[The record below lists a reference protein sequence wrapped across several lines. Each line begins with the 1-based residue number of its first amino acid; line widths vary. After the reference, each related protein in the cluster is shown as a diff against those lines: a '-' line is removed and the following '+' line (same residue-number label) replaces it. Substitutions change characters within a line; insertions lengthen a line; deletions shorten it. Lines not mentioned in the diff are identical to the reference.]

1 MPGQDSI
8 LQLKVI
14 VYEFRNGVPF
24 ALYNMHTLACM
35 HKYTHHTHHLQPAH
49 THTCTHM
56 HVHAHTHTHTHTHT
70 PTNTHPNA
78 HTHTHT
84 HMHTHTHIHTH
95 TPLPMQWIDKICT
108 PTASNEAW
116 Q

>member
-35 HKYTHHTHHLQPAH
+35 HKYTIT
-49 THTCTHM
+49 
-56 HVHAHTHTHTHTHT
+56 
-70 PTNTHPNA
+70 
-78 HTHTHT
+78 
-84 HMHTHTHIHTH
+84 HTH

-108 PTASNEAW
+108 PTASKEAW